1 MVLAY
6 VVHDSVIV
14 SSDKMVTETVNV
26 GEKVAPHL
34 NMKPLGR
41 VSSWLCTNNKSF
53 RFHTHLLRATKL
65 ESSIHLLLKV
75 FFIKK
80 SLNKFLF

>member
-1 MVLAY
+1 MILSDGSY
-6 VVHDSVIV
+6 IVHDSVIV
-14 SSDKMVTETVNV
+14 GSDKMDIKTVNF
-26 GEKVAPHL
+26 GEKVVSHL

-80 SLNKFLF
+80 F